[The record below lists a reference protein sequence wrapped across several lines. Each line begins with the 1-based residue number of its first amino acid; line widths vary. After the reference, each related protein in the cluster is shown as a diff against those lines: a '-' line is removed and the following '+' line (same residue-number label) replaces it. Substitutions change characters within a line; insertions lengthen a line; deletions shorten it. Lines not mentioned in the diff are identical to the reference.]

1 MNAHD
6 ICKYEGGDNRMP
18 KDGFDTG
25 KNWEGILSSDEPVTD
40 FYADNTQQRD
50 SLLIDTDFDDSE
62 LSDLQHPENITD
74 VLDNQS
80 QSKKN
85 IRVATRY
92 IREDIAATVNV
103 PSLLRFG
110 KTISVKLMDIASRGV
125 LISTNQRLGIN
136 KKLTLTLQF
145 KSGKEFVIKGTIV
158 RRSGLSGEEYG
169 IKFDRCNDELA
180 DYLLETQGKLIFK

>member
-6 ICKYEGGDNRMP
+6 ICKYEGEGNRMP
-18 KDGFDTG
+18 KDGFDTSE
-25 KNWEGILSSDEPVTD
+25 NWEGVFSADEPVTD
-40 FYADNTQQRD
+40 SYAGNNQQRD
-50 SLLIDTDFDDSE
+50 SLLIDTDFGDSD
-62 LSDLQHPENITD
+62 LFDLQHPENITD

-80 QSKKN
+80 PSKKN
-85 IRVATRY
+85 IRVATRF
-92 IREDIAATVNV
+92 IREDIAASINV
-103 PSLLRFG
+103 AGLLSFG
-110 KTISVKLMDIASRGV
+110 KTIPVNLMDIASRGV

-158 RRSGLSGEEYG
+158 RRSGLSHEEYG
-169 IKFDRCNDELA
+169 IKFDRCNDELG